1 MKYIINLGDF
11 NVPNY
16 EDIKK
21 VFNLTNSEINV
32 CNFIK
37 QANGGDKRSQL
48 KDKIFESFNLD
59 LSEGKNIF
67 LINNNLSH
75 EVSALTSAV
84 CFRNNGKDNNR
95 KIIINFDKHKDY
107 VNNQYSSNTP
117 IQYSNWGKCIHRQ
130 DYRNFIDKGKDYIY
144 LSTDEGMSKL
154 EGLIKDIQSNTL
166 NTDLY
171 VTIDTDVYKESC
183 TSYGDGDFDFDDIY
197 EYIRELK
204 NCTGSKVNFCG
215 ADVTGCADTISGYYN
230 INDKRTY
237 LYELTKQ
244 EQKSV
249 IDNAVKKVQTLLNF
263 FETWN

>member
-21 VFNLTNSEINV
+21 VFNLTNSEIDV
-32 CNFIK
+32 CNFIE

-107 VNNQYSSNTP
+107 VNNQYSSKTP
-117 IQYSNWGKCIHRQ
+117 IQYSNWGKCIHRD
-130 DYRNFIDKGKDYIY
+130 DYKRFINKGTNYCY
-144 LSTDEGMSKL
+144 YSTDDGILKL
-154 EGLIKDIQSNTL
+154 KKLINEIQNYTL
-166 NTDLY
+166 DTDLY
-171 VTIDTDVYKESC
+171 ITVDTDVYKESC
-183 TSYGDGDFDFDDIY
+183 TSYGDGNFDFDVIY

-230 INDKRTY
+230 ENGKRTY

-244 EQKSV
+244 KQLLV
-249 IDNAVKKVQTLLNF
+249 IDNTVKKIQTLLNF